1 MKSLNSYINEGFF
14 SNVGAVA
21 IDVSEWIKAYNET
34 RTSKPIDMKY
44 VDIDNYGNA
53 VFHPKAM
60 CGGSSTPGYLKLVID
75 DNNKDILMP
84 NGALPPNISFS
95 NEQWNSVGINIYDD
109 GLDIK
114 SMIGFP
120 TKTNRLDIDYGYNP
134 SRNPSPLHVD
144 LSDWKAVKCESIVL
158 NGVIIDDV
166 KYLPAC
172 EDLYI
177 NTYIFLAYNPD
188 FDNMMNSLIN
198 KWNGW
203 GKVRRLDLKFGD
215 PKLISDKGL
224 ELVRKIDEFI
234 KKKYPKLYS
243 CKDYSNIEYIMETPG
258 RDLELLFD
266 PAFYGVFT
274 DLNDKRYK

>member
-14 SNVGAVA
+14 SNVGAAA
-21 IDVSEWIKAYNET
+21 IDVNKWIKAYNET
-34 RTSKPIDMKY
+34 RVSKPIDMKY

-60 CGGSSTPGYLKLVID
+60 CSGSSTPGYLKLVID

-95 NEQWNSVGINIYDD
+95 SEQWNFVGISVYDD
-109 GLDIK
+109 GFDIK

-120 TKTNRLDIDYGYNP
+120 IKTNRLDVDYNYTPGRKLP
-134 SRNPSPLHVD
+134 PLHVD
-144 LSDWKAVKCESIVL
+144 LSDWKAVKCKSVIL
-158 NGVIIDDV
+158 NGAIIDDI

-172 EDLYI
+172 EYLHI
-177 NTYIFLAYNPD
+177 NTHISLVYSPD

-203 GKVRRLDLKFGD
+203 RKVSTLDLNFGRSR
-215 PKLISDKGL
+215 LISNNGL

-243 CKDYSNIEYIMETPG
+243 CRDYSNIERIMETPD
-258 RDLELLFD
+258 RNLELFFD
-266 PAFYGVFT
+266 PSFGGLFT
-274 DLNDKRYK
+274 DSND